1 MCGIPSSG
9 KTSCSNKIMQYF
21 IERFSNE
28 NKTSS
33 VHLINDESLGINKD
47 SYKGN
52 YDDSLNSSNSITIVS

>member
-1 MCGIPSSG
+1 MPLIIVCGIPSSG
-9 KTSCSNKIMQYF
+9 KTSRSNKIKQYF

-47 SYKGN
+47 SYRGI
-52 YDDSLNSSNSITIVS
+52 LAIR